1 MSERRERGGGAP
13 VKDLVSRRLFG
24 RGTGTGVAWIFP
36 DFTALRWPV
45 SSITFSRMRHLTKQE
60 QLVLCAII
68 GLLLVGWAVKTWRLA
83 QSPPVVG
90 AQVEE

>member
-1 MSERRERGGGAP
+1 MSEGRERSGGAH
-13 VKDLVSRRLFG
+13 VKDLASRRFSYQESG
-24 RGTGTGVAWIFP
+24 AGIAWIFP
-36 DFTALRWPV
+36 DFPALRWPV

-83 QSPPVVG
+83 QSPPVAG
-90 AQVEE
+90 EQVED